1 MNKVY
6 TRINWEN
13 EPSDKTPVNETNL
26 NKMDFALNEVDNRL
40 IEMDTTKLSKADSA
54 KDIVNWTMDE
64 NTGVITITRRNGEKI
79 IFDLN
84 IEKIP
89 VSFSLSDDG
98 ILTMVTDDGTTFTA
112 NIGAMIP
119 ILTFNNSDE
128 ISVSVSGT
136 GINKT
141 YSFSIKDNSITENKL
156 QPNYLAAIKVEVAK
170 AQASETAAATSEA
183 NALASEN
190 AAKISETNAKSSETS
205 AKTSETNAKASETS
219 AANSATSASTSA
231 TNASASA
238 TTATN
243 KASEAANSATSA
255 SESADTATNKA
266 SEASTSA
273 TNANTYATK
282 SQSYAVGGTGTREN
296 EDVDN
301 AQYYYQQ
308 AKSISESFSGALKPM
323 GTVTFDNLPGLSN
336 VTEGDMYN
344 VSDQFTTTSSFKE
357 GSGNTIPAGSNV
369 YKTSDGFW
377 DVLAGSPVTGVKGNA
392 ETSYRRGN
400 VNITASNIGLGNVN
414 NTSDANKPISTAT
427 QTALNGKLATNGD
440 SKNNTV
446 TFTSNDVA
454 DGSAT
459 SWTSVT
465 ALASGITH
473 ATFFQRVSQMF
484 KNVRYLYKMLGTTN
498 ISSIGNGTVTG
509 AISTLNSN
517 LIIHKAATAFTFTV
531 SSKTVGGGDVIIVI
545 PKGYRPISFFVIPTN
560 YATAIMSISAPNL
573 EYGILEQETS
583 IKPNLRIYNDYTQS
597 LNFTGYVVCMCSK
610 F

>member
-40 IEMDTTKLSKADSA
+40 IEQDTEKATKTEVATLVADVTFEES
-54 KDIVNWTMDE
+54 
-64 NTGVITITRRNGEKI
+64 TGIITVTKKNGSVITIDTKMEKI
-79 IFDLN
+79 AVNFEYD
-84 IEKIP
+84 P
-89 VSFSLSDDG
+89 VTQQI
-98 ILTMVTDDGTTFTA
+98 ILTLIDGTKQYIDLSALITQYEF
-112 NIGAMIP
+112 
-119 ILTFNNSDE
+119 LDSDTVIFAVQTDGKVKAE
-128 ISVSVSGT
+128 VLDG
-136 GINKT
+136 
-141 YSFSIKDNSITENKL
+141 SITESKL
-156 QPNYLAAIKVEVAK
+156 QPNYLATIKVEVAK
-170 AQASETAAATSEA
+170 AQASATAAATSEA

-190 AAKISETNAKSSETS
+190 AAKISETNAKISETNAKSSETS

-219 AANSATSASTSA
+219 ASNSATSASTSA

-243 KASEAANSATSA
+243 KASEAANSAMSA

-282 SQSYAVGGTGTREN
+282 SQSYAVGGTASRQN
-296 EDVDN
+296 EDIDN
-301 AQYYYQQ
+301 AMYYYNQ

-323 GTVTFDNLPGLSN
+323 GTVTFDNLPSLSN

-344 VSDQFTTTSSFKE
+344 VSDQFTTTSSFKD
-357 GSGNTIPAGSNV
+357 GSGNTISAGSNV

-377 DVLAGSPVTGVKGNA
+377 DVLAGSPVTGIKGSS

-400 VNITASNIGLGNVN
+400 VNITPANIGLGNVPN
-414 NTSDANKPISTAT
+414 VTTNDQTPTFTQASARANISSGEKLSVIFGKIMKFFADLKTVAFSGSYNDLSNKPSTAT
-427 QTALNGKLATNGD
+427 TSANGFMSSTDKSKLDGIASGAQVNSITGVKGNAESSYRTGNVNLTPANLGALATNGD
-440 SKNNTV
+440 SKSNTV

-465 ALASGITH
+465 KLASGITH
-473 ATFFQRVSQMF
+473 DTFFQRVSQMF
-484 KNVRYLYKMLGTTN
+484 KNMRYL
-498 ISSIGNGTVTG
+498 
-509 AISTLNSN
+509 
-517 LIIHKAATAFTFTV
+517 
-531 SSKTVGGGDVIIVI
+531 
-545 PKGYRPISFFVIPTN
+545 
-560 YATAIMSISAPNL
+560 
-573 EYGILEQETS
+573 
-583 IKPNLRIYNDYTQS
+583 
-597 LNFTGYVVCMCSK
+597 
-610 F
+610 